1 MTDASF
7 LPQILLIIG
16 LIGLSAFFSAAE
28 TALTSLGHLKR
39 KKLVAEKKSQ
49 AVYIEKLFQSPGRM
63 ITTILVGNNTAN
75 IAASIIATMLFVEWL
90 KSWGIE
96 SEMLVTGITTVF
108 MTATL
113 LIFGEITPKMFAIR
127 NAEKVVPLISRPI
140 YYFSILF
147 FPIIELLNWISN
159 LLIRISRGKNL
170 EKHSLVSEEEIK
182 ILINMGLQEGVL
194 EEEEEKMLT
203 SIIEFGDIVVR
214 EIMTPRLEIIAV
226 DVESTVR
233 KVVNVIKEH
242 WHSRLPVYADKMD
255 NIVGFIYAK
264 DLLAAGPE
272 TRDDSTYIKGHMRE
286 AFFVP
291 ESKRIDE
298 LLKDMKK
305 EKKHVAMVVD
315 EYGGISG
322 LVTIEDIIEEIVGEI
337 QDEYDEL
344 EDDMLKKIAENVYI
358 VSGLMNVSDLNNDL
372 GTQIPEADNYDS
384 VAGYIVD
391 RLGKLPSKGAVVEDE
406 HLRLITLHV
415 ASRRITK
422 VKLEI
427 KSEGAENR
435 DS

>member
-16 LIGLSAFFSAAE
+16 LIGLSAFFSSAE

-39 KKLVAEKKSQ
+39 KKLVAEKKPQS
-49 AVYIEKLFQSPGRM
+49 VYIEKLFQSPGRM

-75 IAASIIATMLFVEWL
+75 IAASIIATMVFVELL

-344 EDDMLKKIAENVYI
+344 EDDMLKKIAENIYI

>member
-16 LIGLSAFFSAAE
+16 LIGLSAFFSSAE

-49 AVYIEKLFQSPGRM
+49 SIYIEKLFQSPGRM

-75 IAASIIATMLFVEWL
+75 ISASIIATMVFVEWL
-90 KSWGIE
+90 KSWGIH
-96 SEMLVTGITTVF
+96 SEFLVTAITTVF

-140 YYFSILF
+140 YYFSIIF

-242 WHSRLPVYADKMD
+242 WHSRLPVYAEKMD

-272 TRDDSTYIKGHMRE
+272 TRDDLTYIKGHMRE

-305 EKKHVAMVVD
+305 EKRHVAMVVD

-344 EDDMLKKIAENVYI
+344 EDDMLKKIADNVYI
-358 VSGLMNVSDLNNDL
+358 VSGLMNVSDLNNNL
-372 GTQIPEADNYDS
+372 GIHIPEADNYDS

-391 RLGKLPSKGAVVEDE
+391 RLGKLPSKGAVVEDD
-406 HLRLITLHV
+406 HVRLITLHV

-427 KSEGAENR
+427 KLEGADNR